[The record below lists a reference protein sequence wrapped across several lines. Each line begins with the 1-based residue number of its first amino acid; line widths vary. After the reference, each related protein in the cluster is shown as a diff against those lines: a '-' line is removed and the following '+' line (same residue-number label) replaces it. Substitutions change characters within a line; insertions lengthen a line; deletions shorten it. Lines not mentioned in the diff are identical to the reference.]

1 MKCAFLTLFLL
12 VLASRAWSHEAS
24 TSYLRLDASSS
35 TVQGEL
41 EISLRDL
48 EEAVGLDQDGDGA
61 VTWGELKSRHA
72 GIVSYALPRLSISS
86 GEKPCA
92 SVPLE
97 QLASDHGGQI
107 YSLLRFS
114 ADCGGE
120 ISGLRVSYELLFDL
134 DPTHRA
140 LAQITHGDSGA
151 SAVFSAEERTREFPF
166 TKGKRPSHAGEFLK
180 EGIWHV
186 WTGYDHLLFLLCL
199 LLPAVLR
206 RENEKWLPAENLRPA
221 AAEAAKTVTAFTLAH
236 SITLAVGAL
245 GLFAISSRL
254 VESSIA
260 ASIVVAALV
269 NLWPV
274 AGLRRWPAAFG
285 FGLVHGFGFAS
296 VLGELGLSSG
306 GIVAP
311 LLGFNAG
318 VELGQLAVVALVLP
332 AIFGLRRWSLYR
344 PAILWGGS
352 VAAAFVGA
360 AWLCERALG
369 IRVFASLFSA

>member
-1 MKCAFLTLFLL
+1 MKPIVLPLLVFLL
-12 VLASRAWSHEAS
+12 VSPAWAHEVS
-24 TSYLRLDASSS
+24 TTYLRLDASSS

-48 EEAVGLDQDGDGA
+48 EEAVGLDQNGDGA
-61 VTWGELKSRHA
+61 VTWGELKSRHTDIA
-72 GIVSYALPRLSISS
+72 SYVLARLSVSS
-86 GEKPCA
+86 GEKPCT
-92 SVPLE
+92 SVPSE

-120 ISGLRVSYELLFDL
+120 TSILRVSYELLFDL

-140 LAQITHGDSGA
+140 LAQIIHGDS
-151 SAVFSAEERTREFPF
+151 SANAIFSAEERGREFPF
-166 TKGKRPSHAGEFLK
+166 ATAGRGSRVGEFLK

-186 WTGYDHLLFLLCL
+186 WTGTDHLLFLLCL

-236 SITLAVGAL
+236 SITLAAGAL
-245 GLFAISSRL
+245 NLLAISSRL

-274 AGLRRWPAAFG
+274 AGFRRWPAAFG
-285 FGLVHGFGFAS
+285 FGLVHGLGFAG

-306 GIVAP
+306 GIVGP

-332 AIFGLRRWSLYR
+332 AIFGLRRWSFYR

-352 VAAAFVGA
+352 VAAAFVGT

-369 IRVFASLFSA
+369 IRVFASVFSA